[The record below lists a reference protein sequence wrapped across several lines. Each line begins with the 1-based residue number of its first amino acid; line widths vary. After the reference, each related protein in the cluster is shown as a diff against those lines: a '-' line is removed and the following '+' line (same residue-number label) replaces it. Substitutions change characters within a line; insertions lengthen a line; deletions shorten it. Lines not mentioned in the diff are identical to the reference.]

1 MAEEIIEISELQ
13 AKRLYL
19 EAQRMEAETG
29 IAMEEVLLKI
39 IYESDD
45 DQARADAIRVYLAV
59 IFNSH
64 LELDSIMEA
73 PNLAEVL
80 SLNGE

>member
-1 MAEEIIEISELQ
+1 MWLNSHDPKWLNF
-13 AKRLYL
+13 KRPL
-19 EAQRMEAETG
+19 T
-29 IAMEEVLLKI
+29 
-39 IYESDD
+39 SDD